1 LRRQLTA
8 YVGGDDFARLKEEA
22 EEAGLSLSRYIQER
36 LVHSSGHST
45 VSLSESKLVATE
57 KRIIDANRSFI
68 VQAIR
73 PLSKQ
78 VTMLLTMLDQFA
90 LSMLTHLPEIPEAQR
105 DQALASGERRH
116 HGWRLEVEDT
126 IKQMESPSASSGKKA
141 IANADE
147 PKNDARCQQQN
158 ANVESD
164 GDHA

>member
-1 LRRQLTA
+1 
-8 YVGGDDFARLKEEA
+8 LKEEA

-36 LVHSSGHST
+36 LVHSNGHST

-68 VQAIR
+68 AQAIR

-78 VTMLLTMLDQFA
+78 VTMLLAMLDQFA

-105 DQALASGERRH
+105 EQALSSGERRH

-126 IKQMESPSASSGKKA
+126 IKQMESPGGKKTG
-141 IANADE
+141 ANRDE
-147 PKNDARCQQQN
+147 SPNDALCEEQN
-158 ANVESD
+158 SNAESD